1 MFKAILTAS
10 AVILGITAMPP
21 PVQAQTICMKRDA
34 LVSQLNRQYGELRR
48 ATGLGSAQAL
58 IEVWVSYD
66 TGSWTILLTRPNGT
80 SCIMAAG
87 DAWQDGIE
95 QAMNDHPA

>member
-10 AVILGITAMPP
+10 ALILGVTAIPP
-21 PVQAQTICMKRDA
+21 PGVAQTICMKRDA
-34 LVSQLNRQYGELRR
+34 LVLQLTRQYGELRR

-58 IEVWVSYD
+58 IEVWVSHD
-66 TGSWTILLTRPNGT
+66 TGSWTILMTRPDGT

-87 DAWQDGIE
+87 DAWQDGIGK
-95 QAMNDHPA
+95 AVNDRPA